1 MLTRM
6 SDTPNGDPRMPT
18 SAEEP
23 GVLGN
28 LPRTRPQRASARRAQ
43 ARAASVRRR
52 PAKAQAKAST
62 VSRSGAAKS
71 SAQPRAKPARARARK
86 AEQAGERVPPQ
97 GYEPESESM
106 RGPIQPPGGAEL
118 AGSIAELAGELAKA
132 SVSTSAH
139 FVKGLL
145 SRLPG

>member
-1 MLTRM
+1 
-6 SDTPNGDPRMPT
+6 MPAST
-18 SAEEP
+18 EGP

-28 LPRTRPQRASARRAQ
+28 LPRTRPQRASARRAH
-43 ARAASVRRR
+43 ARAAGLRR
-52 PAKAQAKAST
+52 PPAKSQAKTTTAS
-62 VSRSGAAKS
+62 RPGAAKP
-71 SAQPRAKPARARARK
+71 SAKARAKPPRSRTRK
-86 AEQAGERVPPQ
+86 SEPAGERVPPQ
-97 GYEPESESM
+97 GYEPESESLQ
-106 RGPIQPPGGAEL
+106 GPIQPPGGTEL